1 MKIFEN
7 NFYLFLIIFNF
18 LVLKSYFL
26 KFNGR
31 VQQGSAKN
39 FQLIEEDLKSP
50 DKGNDKYKSDKS
62 DKSEKSEIVLQ
73 FGLINEFTY
82 AMDFQYP
89 LSPYQ
94 AFSICLTSLAT
105 KFVCE

>member
-1 MKIFEN
+1 MKISKK
-7 NFYLFLIIFNF
+7 LKIFKKFIFFIF

-31 VQQGSAKN
+31 VQQGSPKN
-39 FQLIEEDLKSP
+39 FQLIEEDHKS
-50 DKGNDKYKSDKS
+50 SDK
-62 DKSEKSEIVLQ
+62 DKDKTEIILQ
-73 FGLINEFTY
+73 FGLINDHTY

-105 KFVCE
+105 KIVCE